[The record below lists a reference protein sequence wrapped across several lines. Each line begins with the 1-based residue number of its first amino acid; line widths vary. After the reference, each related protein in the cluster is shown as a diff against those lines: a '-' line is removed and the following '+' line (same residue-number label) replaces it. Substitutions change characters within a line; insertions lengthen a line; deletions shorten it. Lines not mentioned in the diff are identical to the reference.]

1 MKGILAAI
9 AVAGAFATAGLA
21 QDAMSADTMTC
32 ADFSAMDSAGQMEA
46 IGSMETGD
54 AGAEDTQSE
63 DMATKALAAC
73 EAHPDMTVGEAMESM
88 GG

>member
-1 MKGILAAI
+1 MKHILAAI
-9 AVAGAFATAGLA
+9 VIAGSFASAGLA
-21 QDAMSADTMTC
+21 QDATSADTMTC

-46 IGSMETGD
+46 VGSMEAGD

-63 DMATKALAAC
+63 DMMAKAMAAC

>member
-1 MKGILAAI
+1 MKHILAAI
-9 AVAGAFATAGLA
+9 AIAGAFATAGLA
-21 QDAMSADTMTC
+21 QDAMSVDTMTC

-46 IGSMETGD
+46 IGSMEAGD
-54 AGAEDTQSE
+54 TVAEDTQSQE
-63 DMATKALAAC
+63 MKTKAMAAC

>member
-1 MKGILAAI
+1 MKQILSAI
-9 AVAGAFATAGLA
+9 VIAGSFATAGLA
-21 QDAMSADTMTC
+21 QDAMSADMMTC

-46 IGSMETGD
+46 VGSMETGD